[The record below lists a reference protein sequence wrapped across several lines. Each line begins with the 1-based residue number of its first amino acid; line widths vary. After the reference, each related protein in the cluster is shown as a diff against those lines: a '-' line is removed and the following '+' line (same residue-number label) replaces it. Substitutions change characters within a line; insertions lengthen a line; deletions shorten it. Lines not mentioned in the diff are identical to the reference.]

1 MKFYKVEKFV
11 NIAPMHFGRKGS
23 NKTVL
28 KLKFFAIRLL
38 QVACIYNKFRAHLK
52 LLNDLKELKREIE
65 ICTIYALYFSSFH
78 GPQFRCLAL
87 VQLNNNSS
95 FFYQNIKGKVIRI

>member
-11 NIAPMHFGRKGS
+11 NIAPMQFGRKGS
-23 NKTVL
+23 NKIVL

-65 ICTIYALYFSSFH
+65 ILFMHYTFLVCM
-78 GPQFRCLAL
+78 GPSLDA
-87 VQLNNNSS
+87 
-95 FFYQNIKGKVIRI
+95 

>member
-52 LLNDLKELKREIE
+52 LLNDLKELIREIE
-65 ICTIYALYFSSFH
+65 ILFMHYIFLVCM
-78 GPQFRCLAL
+78 GPSLDA
-87 VQLNNNSS
+87 
-95 FFYQNIKGKVIRI
+95 